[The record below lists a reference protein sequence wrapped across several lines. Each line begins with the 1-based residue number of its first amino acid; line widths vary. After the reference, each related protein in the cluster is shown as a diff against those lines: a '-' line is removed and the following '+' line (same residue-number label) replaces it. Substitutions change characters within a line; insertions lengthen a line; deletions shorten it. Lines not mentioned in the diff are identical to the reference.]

1 MVSHAATLSRNKLVE
16 LIRVKTQL
24 WKTLAQKEAVE
35 ATVALQTE
43 FTSVAAHELRTP
55 LYTISG
61 YVDLLSR
68 TAMDEEQGAYRCCG
82 CGRRDG
88 RT

>member
-16 LIRVKTQL
+16 MVAVKQRTLYPCVCWGKRLTLTAEL
-24 WKTLAQKEAVE
+24 WRTLAQKEAVE

-55 LYTISG
+55 LYTI
-61 YVDLLSR
+61 
-68 TAMDEEQGAYRCCG
+68 T
-82 CGRRDG
+82 
-88 RT
+88 